1 MRFFDVFYAVWATAC
16 LLGYVITLAL
26 SAHGAGLDLLV
37 TMIGLPIAC
46 IIPAHAYMGL
56 IKGKK

>member
-1 MRFFDVFYAVWATAC
+1 MFYAVWATAC